1 MSTFQPLHQA
11 KMSNHL
17 VLKGSTYHVRLD
29 IPEDVRAS
37 FGGRKV
43 LTKSLGTGNK
53 AEAQSKKHAY
63 LAQWKAQIIEA
74 RARNSSHEW
83 REFVQ
88 NAAHQLKI
96 TEIEARDLIFN
107 GESKDEGRSLEN
119 SIQDVTD
126 MLVNDVRSGR
136 ISADEAERV
145 QDELLDILSRLAAT
159 ADEFDAARVL
169 AGLSNWSKSYYSQ
182 RAANVFKLSG
192 DLSEELHAIV
202 TDPAS
207 YKPKSPFTA
216 SRLERFERYELIH
229 LHNKPKTVS
238 QKIERLKLI
247 SAYLQSNGLEL
258 SHDAIAAFLDS
269 LEVHPKTKSQ
279 YLLSGR
285 SFHKWASKNE
295 QGWKAQYGKEN
306 PFSQHDLPSTKGQA
320 NGSYE
325 AFTKDEVVKLH
336 QQALLNQDEELAD
349 LIEIAAYT
357 GCRLEEIGCIRKTSV
372 TLQDSKPISF
382 TITQAKTEAG
392 NRDLPIHPEISKIFS
407 RRLETGRTAYLFDGK
422 ESKNGTRIDALGKR
436 FGRLKT
442 GLGFSTRHVFH
453 SIRKTFGIELLNL
466 ETDPVWIQ
474 KILGHKSETVT
485 FDIYATH
492 LTMNNKRSVIDRIS
506 YGFH

>member
-1 MSTFQPLHQA
+1 MSD
-11 KMSNHL
+11 HL
-17 VLKGSTYHVRLD
+17 ILKDSTYHVRLD
-29 IPEDVRAS
+29 IPKDVRAT

-53 AEAQSKKHAY
+53 AEAQGKKYPY
-63 LAQWKAQIIEA
+63 LAQWKAQIAEA
-74 RARNSSHEW
+74 RARNSSPEW

-88 NAAHQLKI
+88 NAAHQLNTTKN
-96 TEIEARDLIFN
+96 EATQLLLTGASN
-107 GESKDEGRSLEN
+107 DEGRSLESSLQDFN
-119 SIQDVTD
+119 EMLIKDLYAGRVSSHDALRIQQE
-126 MLVNDVRSGR
+126 LFEILGR
-136 ISADEAERV
+136 YF
-145 QDELLDILSRLAAT
+145 LAP
-159 ADEFDAARVL
+159 DKFDSARVL
-169 AGLSNWSKSYYSQ
+169 DELTNWAKDYYSQ
-182 RAANVFKLSG
+182 SATKVFALSG
-192 DLSEELHAIV
+192 SQSEELHAIV

-216 SRLERFERYELIH
+216 SRLERFERYELNH

-247 SAYLQSNGLEL
+247 SGYLQKNGLEL
-258 SHDAIAAFLDS
+258 THDAIADFLDS

-295 QGWKAQYGKEN
+295 HGWKAQYGKEN

-357 GCRLEEIGCIRKTSV
+357 GCRLEEIGRIRKTAV
-372 TLQDSKPISF
+372 TLQDSKPMSF
-382 TITQAKTEAG
+382 TINQAKTEAG

-442 GLGFSTRHVFH
+442 RLGFSTRHVFH

-492 LTMNNKRSVIDRIS
+492 LSMDNKRSVIKRIN
-506 YGFH
+506 YGFHRGP

>member
-1 MSTFQPLHQA
+1 MSD
-11 KMSNHL
+11 HL
-17 VLKGSTYHVRLD
+17 VLRDSTYHVRLD
-29 IPEDVRAS
+29 VPEDVRAT

-43 LTKSLGTGNK
+43 LTKSLGTSNK

-63 LAQWKAQIIEA
+63 LAQWKTLIREA
-74 RARNSSHEW
+74 RARNCSPEW
-83 REFVQ
+83 RELVQ
-88 NAAHQLKI
+88 SAAQQLKAAQMEAHQALLFK
-96 TEIEARDLIFN
+96 EDLAESRPIESSLQDFNEMLIKDLYA
-107 GESKDEGRSLEN
+107 
-119 SIQDVTD
+119 
-126 MLVNDVRSGR
+126 GR
-136 ISADEAERV
+136 ISSDDALRIH
-145 QDELLDILSRLAAT
+145 QELFEILGRYLQT
-159 ADEFDAARVL
+159 PDKFDAARVL
-169 AGLSNWSKSYYSQ
+169 DELTNWAKDNYSQ
-182 RAANVFKLSG
+182 TATKVFALSG
-192 DLSEELHAIV
+192 SQSEELHAIV

-216 SRLERFERYELIH
+216 SRLERFKRYELTH

-247 SAYLQSNGLEL
+247 SGYLQNNGLEL

-295 QGWKAQYGKEN
+295 HGWKAQYGKEN

-325 AFTKDEVVKLH
+325 PFTKEEVVKLH

-357 GCRLEEIGCIRKTSV
+357 GCRLEEIGHIRKTAV

-382 TITQAKTEAG
+382 TISQAKTEAG

-407 RRLETGRTAYLFDGK
+407 RRLETGHTAYLFDGK
-422 ESKNGTRIDALGKR
+422 ESKNGARIDALGKR

-442 GLGFSTRHVFH
+442 RLGFSTRHAFH

-492 LTMNNKRSVIDRIS
+492 LTMDNKRSVIERIN
-506 YGFH
+506 YGFHRGP